1 MMVSPT
7 KNKMVKFRYS
17 EKATK
22 VENNLSPF
30 FEIKI
35 KTKIFFSNFCGL
47 LRISELYLLCL
58 CLILLA
64 KEFHCCYFNAKV
76 HSVTY
81 AKFFLDV
88 EFPILNIPPACIF
101 WL

>member
-35 KTKIFFSNFCGL
+35 KTKIFFFQIFVDFSEYLNF
-47 LRISELYLLCL
+47 IY
-58 CLILLA
+58 
-64 KEFHCCYFNAKV
+64 YV
-76 HSVTY
+76 YV
-81 AKFFLDV
+81 
-88 EFPILNIPPACIF
+88 
-101 WL
+101 